1 MISFRCLCTAF
12 SLFERRFFPTFSLR
26 CMAILCGSLSLW
38 TAIWSLILPQNE
50 RQIFLHWFSLPSLT
64 VLRVRHWSSFIRD
77 EGGGGHG
84 RVYLVCWKNQEFHSY
99 SWLLLSSFTCP
110 FPSFEN
116 SQESSSFYWHIIFI
130 SFLSNCVPLHHFE
143 KCWLRICYWNL
154 CLDFSS
160 RQFHICSFEN
170 EFSGFPAYFR
180 KEKNRFVFSIQKLV
194 YG

>member
-1 MISFRCLCTAF
+1 MFTFIYEL
-12 SLFERRFFPTFSLR
+12 RFWYCDLIFIFALE
-26 CMAILCGSLSLW
+26 W
-38 TAIWSLILPQNE
+38 TANFSPS
-50 RQIFLHWFSLPSLT
+50 IFPSFSD
-64 VLRVRHWSSFIRD
+64 SSSRKTLEFIYTGWRRWG
-77 EGGGGHG
+77 EG

-170 EFSGFPAYFR
+170 EFSGFPAYFW
-180 KEKNRFVFSIQKLV
+180 KKKNRFVFSSQKLV